1 MGENERG
8 IDIQE
13 VKTIE
18 KDVARTRSQV
28 SLINL
33 VALLLFPRK
42 VVPNTVGLWIE
53 DGFKSD
59 KISELVELKE
69 FDDLTRA
76 KD

>member
-18 KDVARTRSQV
+18 KDVARTQV
-28 SLINL
+28 SLFNL